1 MTMVHKTEIRNIG
14 VLTSGGDSPGMNAA
28 IRAVVR
34 ASVYYGV
41 ECTGIYRGYD
51 GMIEGDYKKLEVRS
65 VSKILGRGGTVLK
78 SARSKEFMTYEGRK
92 KAYENLSKAGVDALI
107 TIGGNGTFT
116 GAHIFQQEFGMPVIG
131 IPGTIDND
139 LYGSDNTIGFDTACN
154 TVVDA
159 VDKIRDTAN
168 SHNRLFFVEVMGRD
182 AGFIA
187 LRAGIATGAIAI
199 MLPEEEMSIDELI
212 KVLEEGAQSL
222 KTSSIVIVAEGDA
235 NGGAYEVAKKVN
247 DRYSHY
253 ETKVT
258 VLGHIQRGGSPS
270 HWDRVLASR
279 MGVAAVEGLLK
290 GYNDVMIGVMNDQ
303 ETFTPLEEAI
313 SRKALPNKEELRIS
327 RILSI

>member
-1 MTMVHKTEIRNIG
+1 MTYLGKIKNIG
-14 VLTSGGDSPGMNAA
+14 VMTSGGDAPGMNAA

-34 ASVYYGV
+34 SCVYHGI
-41 ECTGIYRGYD
+41 ECTGIFRGYD
-51 GMIEGDYKKLEVRS
+51 GLIEGDFKKLHVRS

-78 SARSKEFMTYEGRK
+78 SARSSRFREKEGRQE
-92 KAYENLSKAGVDALI
+92 AFENMKEKGLDALV

-116 GAHIFQQEFGMPVIG
+116 GAHIFQKEFGIPVIG

-139 LYGSDNTIGFDTACN
+139 LYGTDNTIGFDTAVN
-154 TVVDA
+154 TVVEA

-199 MLPEEEMSIDELI
+199 MLPEEEMSIPELV
-212 KVLEEGAQSL
+212 KVLEKGAASN
-222 KTSSIVIVAEGDA
+222 KSSSIVIVAEGDA
-235 NGGAYEVAKKVN
+235 NGGAYEVAQKVN
-247 DRYSHY
+247 QQYSHY

-258 VLGHIQRGGSPS
+258 VLGHIQRGGIPS

-279 MGVAAVEGLLK
+279 MGVAAVEGLLNGK
-290 GYNDVMIGVMNDQ
+290 SDVMVGIVHDK
-303 ETFTPLEEAI
+303 ETFTSFHDAITMKAMPNEEEI
-313 SRKALPNKEELRIS
+313 RIS
-327 RILSI
+327 KILSI